1 MIPKSNKKKR
11 KDSREKKA
19 REMVKEMV
27 EILKFVNINAR
38 AWVLLTLTS
47 LALVGCGF
55 AYLLET
61 AYNLRVNPV
70 SGFTIIIEVIAVGLS
85 LYLLVLEVRFFVA
98 LSVLAVFQFLA
109 GAVLKLVLGGG
120 KNV

>member
-1 MIPKSNKKKR
+1 
-11 KDSREKKA
+11 
-19 REMVKEMV
+19 MV

-38 AWVLLTLTS
+38 AWVLLTLIS